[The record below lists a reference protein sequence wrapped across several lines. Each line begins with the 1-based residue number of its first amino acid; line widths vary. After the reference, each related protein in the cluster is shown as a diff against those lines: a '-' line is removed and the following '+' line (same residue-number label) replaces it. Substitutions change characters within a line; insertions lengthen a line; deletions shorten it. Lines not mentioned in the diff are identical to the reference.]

1 MKKYNFIEN
10 DMPAGGNSESKFNN
24 ALKSGCEFVLRNKGK
39 FIGGGAILGMVTKI
53 YRDRG
58 TITNMFNQVTMN
70 ANGAQKLTLGKAFE
84 TIRFGVKNSQEG
96 FWGKC
101 SAIYDALLGGSGA
114 IAGEAVNQKNAAIGG
129 IKRFFSKVFTED
141 GITWKGA
148 SGGHLVLYGI
158 AAVVLGLIIW
168 FVWKIVKKIRAR
180 KQMAATTESY
190 VSLLSD
196 QSFLEAKQV
205 AYYLKENTAMSKK
218 ECNKIA
224 NFVYKKSLNRK
235 LNNLI

>member
-10 DMPAGGNSESKFNN
+10 DMPAEGNSESKFNN

-39 FIGGGAILGMVTKI
+39 FIGGGALLGVVSKI

-58 TITNMFNQVTMN
+58 TIASMFAQVSFN
-70 ANGAQKLTLGKAFE
+70 ANGARGLTLGKAFE
-84 TIRFGVKNSQEG
+84 TLSSVVKNTQG

-101 SAIYDALLGGSGA
+101 SAVYDALLGGAGA
-114 IAGEAVNQKNAAIGG
+114 VAGEAVNQKNAAIGG
-129 IKRFFSKVFTED
+129 IKNFFSQVFTD
-141 GITWKGA
+141 KGIVWKGT
-148 SGGHLVLYGI
+148 SGGHLLLYGI
-158 AAVVLGLIIW
+158 AALVLALIIW
-168 FVWKIVKKIRAR
+168 FVYKIVKKIRAR

-218 ECNKIA
+218 DCNKIA